1 MQEQRIGII
10 ETESDIL
17 SDEEARTILLA
28 LRTFAKHEILDLN
41 KTTHPTP
48 KDIDRTRHIEE
59 LVSFMRFV
67 KGGQLKLLNKLL
79 ELKPKLC
86 WYRGGTLTTMRDYLP
101 NTEGFSKE
109 DLDTQIIDGGRNGAF
124 GKPKIARNFLIF
136 HPRKRPV
143 LYKLTLST
151 IIKGLEGD
159 AIILV
164 GEHDYDLRIT
174 CRDEYEQRVRFAKFC
189 RDNLS
194 IQKVEPN

>member
-10 ETESDIL
+10 EIESEIL
-17 SDEEARTILLA
+17 SDEEARTILLE
-28 LRTFAKHEILDLN
+28 LRTFAKYEILDPN
-41 KTTHPTP
+41 NTTYPTP

-124 GKPKIARNFLIF
+124 GKPQKARNFLVF
-136 HPRKRPV
+136 HPRENPAI
-143 LYKLTLST
+143 YTITLAA
-151 IIKGLEGD
+151 IIDGLAKD

-174 CRDEYEQRVRFAKFC
+174 CRDELEQRMRFARFC
-189 RDNLS
+189 REHLK
-194 IQKVEPN
+194 ITTVK